1 MYTTVVYTVNSSTGK
16 LAALEMCGFFRYGRP
31 SVPSEALPRD
41 VWLGRIS
48 MCVMAVVGTLPLLQD
63 PKVRLTELYSVCKV
77 ATVVCVCA
85 DAAVSSVSTNCSS
98 DSAIA
103 IL

>member
-1 MYTTVVYTVNSSTGK
+1 MLYSVMLCILLCVYTVNSSTGK

-63 PKVRLTELYSVCKV
+63 PKVQLAELYRVSCLW
-77 ATVVCVCA
+77 VVWFRTLRREQC
-85 DAAVSSVSTNCSS
+85 
-98 DSAIA
+98 
-103 IL
+103 